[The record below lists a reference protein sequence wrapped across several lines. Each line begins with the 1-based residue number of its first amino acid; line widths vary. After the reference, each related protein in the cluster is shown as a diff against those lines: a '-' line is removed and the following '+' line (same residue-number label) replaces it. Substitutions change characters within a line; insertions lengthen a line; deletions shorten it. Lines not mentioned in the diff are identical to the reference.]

1 MRRIEFELGLF
12 RDGEGERA
20 YSERALE
27 LLVRALV
34 EADVAYLST
43 HRAPPLY
50 RSGVRLSAACSGAE
64 DEWRGVESVLA
75 HGTGDN
81 VSLACW
87 RCAERIVRGEAA
99 RPVVRWLPFGDAGAY
114 YVLLAG
120 ADGVL
125 EDPASVVFEAEHG
138 APISLALGR
147 PDLHTP
153 SSRVAIT
160 TRLFHTE
167 SERPYS
173 ERVLA
178 TLLRALTAA
187 NVLYLRTHR
196 APPLYAS
203 GVRYKAERFP
213 REEWQGFGT
222 LVERGAGDCED
233 LACARSAE
241 LIAHGYQVAP
251 TFRFRR
257 VGRVSVYHI
266 LVRYA
271 DGHIEDPSL
280 LLGMGQHGATLADL
294 GLPTRR
300 RGSFDERDAQGERAW
315 ERC

>member
-1 MRRIEFELGLF
+1 M
-12 RDGEGERA
+12 
-20 YSERALE
+20 
-27 LLVRALV
+27 
-34 EADVAYLST
+34 
-43 HRAPPLY
+43 
-50 RSGVRLSAACSGAE
+50 
-64 DEWRGVESVLA
+64 
-75 HGTGDN
+75 
-81 VSLACW
+81 
-87 RCAERIVRGEAA
+87 
-99 RPVVRWLPFGDAGAY
+99 
-114 YVLLAG
+114 
-120 ADGVL
+120 L
-125 EDPASVVFEAEHG
+125 EDPASVVFELEHG
-138 APISLALGR
+138 APMSLSLGR

-167 SERPYS
+167 AERPYS

-178 TLLRALTAA
+178 TLLRTLTAA
-187 NVLYLRTHR
+187 NVLYLGTHE

-213 REEWQGFGT
+213 REEWEGFGR
-222 LVERGAGDCED
+222 LVERGFGDCED

-241 LIAHGYQVAP
+241 LIARGVKAAP

-266 LVRYA
+266 LVRYP
-271 DGHIEDPSL
+271 DGQIEDPSL

-300 RGSFDERDAQGERAW
+300 GGSSEDERDAQGERAW